1 MEPSAAQVTAHAD
14 GAATIAGYAAAPVAG
29 TGSSRRPRIEA
40 VDLVRGLI
48 MILMA
53 LDHTRDFFG
62 NLGANPTDLATA
74 TAGLFLTRWI
84 THICAPVFFLLTG
97 TAAWFRGR
105 RRSRSELAR
114 FLLTRGLWLLL
125 LELVVMRFLLQF
137 NVDYKVTIITVLW
150 GLGWAMIALAGLIYL
165 PQWLIA
171 VIGGV
176 MIAGHNL
183 LDGIQASSFGA
194 LAPVWNILHG
204 PGFIM
209 NGPDHVV
216 FVSYVLIPWIGVT
229 ALGYLLGQVYQW
241 DSARRRRWLG
251 WAGTAL
257 IAGFLLLRTINV
269 YGDPV
274 PWSAQES
281 PLFSA
286 LSFINATKYPPS
298 LLFLLMTLGPALL
311 LLRAFDGGVP
321 GWLRPALIFGKV
333 PMFYF
338 LLHFLLIHLLVLVS
352 ALVRYGSL
360 TGMFDSP
367 GLDKFPF
374 TAPAGWGAPLPV
386 IYLIWAAV
394 VVALYPVCRWYAAV
408 KARRSDWWLSYL

>member
-1 MEPSAAQVTAHAD
+1 MTEAIGP
-14 GAATIAGYAAAPVAG
+14 
-29 TGSSRRPRIEA
+29 RRARIES

-53 LDHTRDFFG
+53 LDHVRDFFG
-62 NLGANPTDLATA
+62 NLGASPTDLTTT

-97 TAAWFRGR
+97 TGAWFSGR
-105 RRSRSELAR
+105 RRTRNGLAR
-114 FLLTRGLWLLL
+114 FLLTRGIWLLV

-150 GLGWAMIALAGLIYL
+150 GLGWAMIVLAGLVYL
-165 PQWLIA
+165 PTWLIA
-171 VIGGV
+171 VIGAV

-204 PGFIM
+204 PGFVI
-209 NGPDHVV
+209 NNPEHAV
-216 FVSYVLIPWIGVT
+216 FVSYVLIPWVGVT
-229 ALGYLLGQVYQW
+229 ALGYVLGQVYEW
-241 DSARRRRWLG
+241 DAARRRRLLTRMG
-251 WAGTAL
+251 AAL
-257 IAGFLLLRTINV
+257 IAAFLVLRAINV

-274 PWSAQES
+274 PWSAQKTS
-281 PLFSA
+281 LFTV
-286 LSFINATKYPPS
+286 LSFINANKYPPS

-311 LLRAFDGGVP
+311 LLRAFDGGMP
-321 GWLRPALIFGKV
+321 RRLRPALIYGKV

-338 LLHFLLIHLLVLVS
+338 LLHFLLIHLLVLAS
-352 ALVRYGSL
+352 AVIRYGNL
-360 TGMFDSP
+360 NGMFDSP
-367 GLDKFPF
+367 TLDTFPF
-374 TAPAGWGAPLPV
+374 TAPPGWAAPLPV

-394 VVALYPVCRWYAAV
+394 VISLYPVCRWYAGV
-408 KARRSDWWLSYL
+408 KARRADWWWLSYL

>member
-1 MEPSAAQVTAHAD
+1 MTESIQPTRV
-14 GAATIAGYAAAPVAG
+14 
-29 TGSSRRPRIEA
+29 RIES

-62 NLGANPTDLATA
+62 TLGASPTDLATT

-84 THICAPVFFLLTG
+84 THLCAPVFFLLTG
-97 TAAWFRGR
+97 TGAWFSGR
-105 RRSRSELAR
+105 RRTRNGLAR
-114 FLLTRGLWLLL
+114 FLLTRGLWLLV

-165 PQWLIA
+165 PTWLITI
-171 VIGGV
+171 IGAV

-204 PGFIM
+204 PGFVI
-209 NGPDHVV
+209 NNPHHVM
-216 FVSYVLIPWIGVT
+216 FVSYVLIPWVGVT
-229 ALGYLLGQVYQW
+229 AMGYVLGQVYQW
-241 DSARRRRWLG
+241 DAERRRRLLTWLG
-251 WAGTAL
+251 AAL

-274 PWSAQES
+274 PWAAQKT
-281 PLFSA
+281 PLFTV
-286 LSFINATKYPPS
+286 LSFINANKYPPS

-311 LLRAFDGGVP
+311 LLRAFDGGMP
-321 GWLRPALIFGKV
+321 RWLRPALIYGKV

-338 LLHFLLIHLLVLVS
+338 LLHFLLIHLL
-352 ALVRYGSL
+352 ALASSLIRYGNL
-360 TGMFDSP
+360 NGMFDSP
-367 GLDKFPF
+367 ALDKFPF
-374 TAPAGWGAPLPV
+374 IAPPGWGAPLPV

-394 VVALYPVCRWYAAV
+394 VISLYPVCRWYAGV
-408 KARRSDWWLSYL
+408 KAGRSDWWLSYL